1 MVDQVK
7 VVADE
12 EASSEQSLRRNLTN
26 RHIQLIAIGG
36 AIGTGLFMGSGKT
49 ISLAGPSIIFVY
61 MIIGFMLF
69 FVMRAMGELLLSN
82 LEYKSFSDFASDLL
96 GPWAGYFTGWTYWFC
111 WVVTGMADVV
121 AITAYAQFWFPG
133 LSDWVASLAVIV
145 LLLSLNLATVKMFGE
160 MEFWFAMIKIVAI
173 VGLIVVGLVM
183 VLTHFQSPTG
193 VQASFTHL
201 WNDGGWFPKGISGFF
216 AGFQIAVFAFV
227 GIELV
232 GTTAA
237 ETKDP
242 EKSLPRAINSIP
254 VRIIMFY
261 VFALII
267 IMSVTPWSS
276 VVPSK
281 SPFVELFVLVG
292 LPAAASLINFV
303 VLTSAASSA
312 NSGVFSTSRMLFGLA
327 QEGVAP
333 SAFAKLSKRA
343 VPAKGLTFSCMC
355 LLGGVVMLY
364 VNPSVIGAFTMI
376 TTVSAILFMFVWT
389 IILCSYL
396 VYRKQ
401 RPHLHEKSIYKMPL
415 GKLMCWVCMAF
426 FVFVLVLLTLEDD
439 TRQALIVTPLWF
451 IALGLGWMFI
461 GKKRMAG
468 LRLACC
474 RVALTLTRP
483 TFEDVAGPVSASATG
498 LFYSPANARGNR
510 TLFSRLMCSIRSSII
525 SLMPLYIAF
534 HVVHASGGG
543 VTLWVVCLITS
554 SSSPASSCSLS
565 ITLMGPIAWLP
576 IPCLIIGKRICSS
589 FIMWLESS
597 SCSRVRYFARPRGT
611 EGLSA

>member
-1 MVDQVK
+1 MQ
-7 VVADE
+7 E
-12 EASSEQSLRRNLTN
+12 ETKILTKPQEESAYSLQRNLSN

-82 LEYKSFSDFASDLL
+82 LEYKSFSDFAADLL

-111 WVVTGMADVV
+111 WVVTGIADVV

-133 LSDWVASLAVIV
+133 LSQWIASLLCVVV
-145 LLLSLNLATVKMFGE
+145 LLTLNLATVKMFGE

-173 VGLIVVGLVM
+173 VGLIIAGLVM
-183 VLTHFQSPTG
+183 VLTHFQTPTG
-193 VQASFTHL
+193 SVAAFSNL
-201 WNDGGWFPKGISGFF
+201 WNDGGFFPKGISGFF

-242 EKSLPRAINSIP
+242 MKSLPRAINAIP

-261 VFALII
+261 VFSLIV
-267 IMSVTPWSS
+267 IMSVTPWNS
-276 VVPSK
+276 VVPDK
-281 SPFVELFVLVG
+281 SPFVELFVIAG
-292 LPAAASLINFV
+292 LPAAASIINFV

-327 QEGVAP
+327 QEGNAP
-333 SAFAKLSKRA
+333 KAFGKLSSRA
-343 VPAKGLTFSCMC
+343 VPSNGLTFSCLC
-355 LLGGVVMLY
+355 LLGGVVLIY
-364 VNPSVIGAFTMI
+364 LIPNVVTVLTLV

-396 VYRKQ
+396 VYRRQ
-401 RPHLHEKSIYKMPL
+401 RPQLHEASIYKMPL

-426 FVFVLVLLTLEDD
+426 FVFVLVLLTLQDD

-451 IALGLGWMFI
+451 VILGI
-461 GKKRMAG
+461 GYWLRSRKRRA
-468 LRLACC
+468 
-474 RVALTLTRP
+474 
-483 TFEDVAGPVSASATG
+483 
-498 LFYSPANARGNR
+498 
-510 TLFSRLMCSIRSSII
+510 
-525 SLMPLYIAF
+525 
-534 HVVHASGGG
+534 
-543 VTLWVVCLITS
+543 
-554 SSSPASSCSLS
+554 
-565 ITLMGPIAWLP
+565 
-576 IPCLIIGKRICSS
+576 
-589 FIMWLESS
+589 
-597 SCSRVRYFARPRGT
+597 
-611 EGLSA
+611 

>member
-1 MVDQVK
+1 MSLQSSNRNKYNMQEESNILTKPEDES
-7 VVADE
+7 AD
-12 EASSEQSLRRNLTN
+12 SLRRNLSN

-82 LEYKSFSDFASDLL
+82 LEYKSFSDFAADLL

-111 WVVTGMADVV
+111 WVVTGIADVV

-133 LSDWVASLAVIV
+133 LSQWIASLLCVL

-173 VGLIVVGLVM
+173 VGLIIAGLVM
-183 VLTHFQSPTG
+183 VVTHFQTPTG
-193 VQASFTHL
+193 SVASFSNL
-201 WNDGGWFPKGISGFF
+201 WNDGGLFPKGVSGFF

-242 EKSLPRAINSIP
+242 LKSLPRAINAIP
-254 VRIIMFY
+254 LRIIMFY
-261 VFALII
+261 VFSLIV
-267 IMSVTPWSS
+267 IMSVTPWNS
-276 VVPSK
+276 VVPDK
-281 SPFVELFVLVG
+281 SPFVELFMIAG
-292 LPAAASLINFV
+292 LPAAASIINFV

-327 QEGVAP
+327 QEGNAP
-333 SAFAKLSKRA
+333 KAFGKLSSRA
-343 VPAKGLTFSCMC
+343 VPSNGLTFSCIC
-355 LLGGVVMLY
+355 LLGGVVLIYLIPNVMT
-364 VNPSVIGAFTMI
+364 VFTLV

-396 VYRKQ
+396 VYRRQ
-401 RPHLHEKSIYKMPL
+401 RPQLHAASIYKMPL

-426 FVFVLVLLTLEDD
+426 FVFVLVLLTLQDD

-451 IALGLGWMFI
+451 VILGI
-461 GKKRMAG
+461 GYW
-468 LRLACC
+468 LRSRK
-474 RVALTLTRP
+474 RVA
-483 TFEDVAGPVSASATG
+483 
-498 LFYSPANARGNR
+498 
-510 TLFSRLMCSIRSSII
+510 
-525 SLMPLYIAF
+525 
-534 HVVHASGGG
+534 
-543 VTLWVVCLITS
+543 
-554 SSSPASSCSLS
+554 
-565 ITLMGPIAWLP
+565 
-576 IPCLIIGKRICSS
+576 
-589 FIMWLESS
+589 
-597 SCSRVRYFARPRGT
+597 
-611 EGLSA
+611 

>member
-7 VVADE
+7 VVADDQ
-12 EASSEQSLRRNLTN
+12 APAEQSLRRNLTN

-36 AIGTGLFMGSGKT
+36 AIGSGLFMGSGKT
-49 ISLAGPSIIFVY
+49 INLAGPSIIFVY

-121 AITAYAQFWFPG
+121 AITAYAQFWFPD

-145 LLLSLNLATVKMFGE
+145 LLLTLNLATVKMFGE

-173 VGLIVVGLVM
+173 VSLIVVGLVM
-183 VLTHFQSPTG
+183 VAMHFQSPTG
-193 VQASFTHL
+193 VEASFAHL
-201 WNDGGWFPKGISGFF
+201 WNDGGWFPKGLSGFF

-254 VRIIMFY
+254 IRIIMFY
-261 VFALII
+261 VFALIV

-276 VVPSK
+276 VVPEK

-292 LPAAASLINFV
+292 LPAAASVINFV

-333 SAFAKLSKRA
+333 KAFAKLSKRA
-343 VPAKGLTFSCMC
+343 VPAKGLTFSCIC

-439 TRQALIVTPLWF
+439 TRQALLVTPLWF
-451 IALGLGWMFI
+451 IALGLGWLFI
-461 GKKRMAG
+461 GKKRAAELRKESHYHAG
-468 LRLACC
+468 WRNAIQLL
-474 RVALTLTRP
+474 
-483 TFEDVAGPVSASATG
+483 DH
-498 LFYSPANARGNR
+498 SPASARGNS
-510 TLFSRLMCSIRSSII
+510 TLFSRLMCSIRSSIS

-534 HVVHASGGG
+534 QVVQASGGG
-543 VTLWVVCLITS
+543 VTLLVVCLITS

-565 ITLMGPIAWLP
+565 ITLIGPIAWLP
-576 IPCLIIGKRICSS
+576 MPCLIIGKRICSS

-597 SCSRVRYFARPRGT
+597 SCSIVRYFVSPFGT
-611 EGLSA
+611 LGLSA